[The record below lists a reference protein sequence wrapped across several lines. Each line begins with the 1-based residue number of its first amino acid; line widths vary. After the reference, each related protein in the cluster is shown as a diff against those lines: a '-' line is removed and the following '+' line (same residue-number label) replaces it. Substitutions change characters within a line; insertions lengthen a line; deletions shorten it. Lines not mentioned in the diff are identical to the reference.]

1 MMDQLPPDQKA
12 LFHEFRLENHTPQD
26 HLLRQINPLPDLG
39 AHHEHLAAFYT
50 PAGRPS
56 VNPEVIIYMLIAAC
70 CYGDRS
76 QRRLC
81 EKVDLNPA
89 CRWFCRAGLEGKVPD
104 HCTFSGNR
112 YGRFRESDTFSTA
125 VRGGVGRS
133 TAEGL
138 VGDSGWSGTLRR
150 LDQLPGRYRPRGYPG
165 YCCSREMADGAPYQ
179 DIQKILFMN
188 ATPLFIQRA
197 VYFLV
202 VHIDIGHALE
212 IQAAPAIMRIN
223 DYFPPG

>member
-112 YGRFRESDTFSTA
+112 YGRFRESDTFRQQFGVVLDAAQPKDLWATAAGPALYADSTNYRVDTARGVILDTA
-125 VRGGVGRS
+125 VAGKWPMV
-133 TAEGL
+133 
-138 VGDSGWSGTLRR
+138 
-150 LDQLPGRYRPRGYPG
+150 RPIKT
-165 YCCSREMADGAPYQ
+165 SR
-179 DIQKILFMN
+179 K
-188 ATPLFIQRA
+188 
-197 VYFLV
+197 YFS
-202 VHIDIGHALE
+202 
-212 IQAAPAIMRIN
+212 
-223 DYFPPG
+223 